1 MDSLTSVLKGVNEL
15 EKYQKGEADG
25 AMFLT
30 WPAYK
35 FCKTSFYLSSI
46 PPKVYLFQHLQPFT
60 ILEQPFTLL
69 LK

>member
-1 MDSLTSVLKGVNEL
+1 MDSFPSVLKGVNEL

-35 FCKTSFYLSSI
+35 FRKTSF
-46 PPKVYLFQHLQPFT
+46 F
-60 ILEQPFTLL
+60 
-69 LK
+69 